1 VFAAVSASLLGH
13 QAGHC
18 ADGRQDRPGELLG
31 PAFAAFEVKWTIPG
45 VAGILEEVADKEP
58 S

>member
-1 VFAAVSASLLGH
+1 VFAMVSVSLLGR

-31 PAFAAFEVKWTIPG
+31 PAFEVKWATSG
-45 VAGILEEVADKEP
+45 VADILEEVADKEP

>member
-1 VFAAVSASLLGH
+1 MFAMVSVSLLGR

-31 PAFAAFEVKWTIPG
+31 PAFEVNWTTPG
-45 VAGILEEVADKEP
+45 VAVILEEGADKEP